1 MMAAKFIPRQ
11 TFPHYGSIPR
21 SYYLGHHRAG
31 LNKMKNMLSSIDYVI
46 ECRDYRVPVTSIN
59 PMFEEAL
66 GSTRRLVVYTK
77 RDLGA
82 DPQPPVRQQVSS
94 KKLPILVQWLVHR
107 SHSQFSPQVEKTIQ
121 SFDPTS
127 AVFFVSSSSRRDM
140 SPIIRHLRDDAQGPD
155 NLVGSRVMVVG
166 MPNIGKSTLING
178 LRNYGVKRAKAAQ
191 SGGQPGVTR
200 KIGTPIKIIERE
212 SGSHVYV
219 LDTPGVFMPYVPDAE
234 NMLKLALCG
243 CVKDSVIS
251 SLTLAD
257 YLLYHINLH
266 NEGAYQR
273 WSEPTNEIGSLLENF
288 ARYTGL
294 LAKGGIP
301 NTDLAALTFIQ
312 KWRSGELGK
321 FILDDLRAE
330 QYRRQEGLTE
340 SATSITQALKA
351 DRMAKKGRGQQDTGS
366 E

>member
-1 MMAAKFIPRQ
+1 
-11 TFPHYGSIPR
+11 
-21 SYYLGHHRAG
+21 
-31 LNKMKNMLSSIDYVI
+31 
-46 ECRDYRVPVTSIN
+46 
-59 PMFEEAL
+59 
-66 GSTRRLVVYTK
+66 
-77 RDLGA
+77 
-82 DPQPPVRQQVSS
+82 
-94 KKLPILVQWLVHR
+94 
-107 SHSQFSPQVEKTIQ
+107 
-121 SFDPTS
+121 
-127 AVFFVSSSSRRDM
+127 
-140 SPIIRHLRDDAQGPD
+140 
-155 NLVGSRVMVVG
+155 MVVG

-266 NEGAYQR
+266 DERAYQR
-273 WSEPTNEIGSLLENF
+273 WSEPTNEISSLLENF

-301 NTDLAALTFIQ
+301 NTELAALAFIQ

-321 FILDDLRAE
+321 FFLDDLQAE

-340 SATSITQALKA
+340 SVTSITQALKA
-351 DRMAKKGRGQQDTGS
+351 DRKAKKGRGQQDTGS